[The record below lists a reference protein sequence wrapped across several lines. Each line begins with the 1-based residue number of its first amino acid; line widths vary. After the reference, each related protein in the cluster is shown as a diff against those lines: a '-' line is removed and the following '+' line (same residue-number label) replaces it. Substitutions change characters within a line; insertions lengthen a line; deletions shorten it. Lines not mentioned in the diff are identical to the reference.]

1 MSLNTRSAGV
11 LPRSPSAS
19 RPLPAS
25 PTTISGSAP
34 AQSSSSSRN
43 LRRAGASS
51 STTNILSGV
60 SDMRILGVRRSAV
73 RHPDVHFVAVLAG
86 AAFEARLRVEVQRQ
100 TLPDVVHRHLVPGMV
115 AAGKAVRIAQD
126 GVNFPA
132 AQENVNRDDPRRA
145 RRLDAVIHRVLQ

>member
-25 PTTISGSAP
+25 PTTSSGNAP
-34 AQSSSSSRN
+34 AQSSRSSRN
-43 LRRAGASS
+43 LCRAGASS
-51 STTNILSGV
+51 STTSIFSGV
-60 SDMRILGVRRSAV
+60 SDTRILRVRGRAV

-100 TLPDVVHRHLVPGMV
+100 TLPDVVHRHLVPGVML
-115 AAGKAVRIAQD
+115 AGEAVRIAQH
-126 GVNFPA
+126 GVNLAA
-132 AQENVNRDDPRRA
+132 AQDNVDRDD
-145 RRLDAVIHRVLQ
+145 